1 MTKTGLTCL
10 AAALVF
16 AIAIL
21 SVAWQDVVYR
31 SAIRAELRS
40 LSAALQDVA
49 QKLDLALSITVPYEA
64 TMITTYIAIHNE
76 VKGPHTVTTVRLEGE
91 SDADWRARHFAAVTE
106 AQTTGGYPP
115 A

>member
-1 MTKTGLTCL
+1 M
-10 AAALVF
+10 V
-16 AIAIL
+16 
-21 SVAWQDVVYR
+21 
-31 SAIRAELRS
+31 
-40 LSAALQDVA
+40 
-49 QKLDLALSITVPYEA
+49 
-64 TMITTYIAIHNE
+64 TTYIAIHNE